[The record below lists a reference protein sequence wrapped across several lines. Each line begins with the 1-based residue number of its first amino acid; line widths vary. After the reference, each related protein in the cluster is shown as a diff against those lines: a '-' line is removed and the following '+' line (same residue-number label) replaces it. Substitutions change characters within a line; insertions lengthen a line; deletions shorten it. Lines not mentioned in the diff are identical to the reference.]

1 MGWDLRF
8 LKTEKIGTILD
19 KCKDFKLEK
28 KGDHVFMYK
37 YLDDG
42 SRSGIF
48 IPYGDGEINDAFL
61 DECLGYACANYATCV
76 RYVLYDMYKKL
87 GITFADTELDA
98 YYYLCDDCENED
110 EERALADYSVCREMT
125 NMFGDLLEPD
135 DWLFK
140 RLEET
145 TPVYERVY
153 QRYKQKNE
161 MIS

>member
-42 SRSGIF
+42 TRSGIF

-61 DECLGYACANYATCV
+61 DEDLDYACANYATCIH
-76 RYVLYDMYKKL
+76 YVLYDMYKKL
-87 GITFADTELDA
+87 GITFSDTELDD
-98 YYYLCDDCENED
+98 YCFLCGECENED
-110 EERALADYSVCREMT
+110 EEHALWNYAKCRGMI
-125 NMFGDLLEPD
+125 NILDGLVEPD
-135 DWLFK
+135 DKLFK
-140 RLEET
+140 ILEET
-145 TPVYERVY
+145 TPVYERIY
-153 QRYKQKNE
+153 QRCKSSLQKD
-161 MIS
+161 S